1 MVYDVLTMTI
11 GNIHDAPIRLNALE
25 LLHPIFSYEQFFQ
38 LIMKFYMSEIYG
50 QVHRIVGSADFLGN
64 PVGLFNNVAS
74 GVKDMFYEP
83 LQGFEITKPEE
94 FGLGV
99 AKGASSLMKKTVF
112 GLSDTFSKFTGS
124 IGKGLTVMTMD
135 SKFQESRR
143 IASRNRPRHLGQG
156 MAKGAKSFVQG
167 FASGVTGVFT
177 QPMQG
182 AQESG
187 VEGFF
192 LGLGKGLLGYI

>member
-1 MVYDVLTMTI
+1 MTI
-11 GNIHDAPIRLNALE
+11 GNIHDAPIKLNALE
-25 LLHPIFSYEQFFQ
+25 LQHPIFSTEQFKD
-38 LIMKFYMSEIYG
+38 LIMKFYTREIYG

-83 LQGFEITKPEE
+83 LQGFDITRPDE
-94 FGLGV
+94 FGMGV
-99 AKGASSLMKKTVF
+99 AKGAGSLMKKTAF

-135 SKFQESRR
+135 AKFQESRR
-143 IASRNRPRHLGQG
+143 LAGRNRPKHVGQG
-156 MAKGAKSFVQG
+156 MAKGAKGFVTG
-167 FASGVTGVFT
+167 IASGITGIVS
-177 QPMQG
+177 QPIQG

-192 LGLGKGLLGYI
+192 VGLGKGLLG

>member
-1 MVYDVLTMTI
+1 MYDVLTMTI
-11 GNIHDAPIRLNALE
+11 GNIHDAPIRLNALQ
-25 LLHPIFSYEQFFQ
+25 LQHPIFSTAQFKD
-38 LIMKFYMSEIYG
+38 LIMKFYMREIYG
-50 QVHRIVGSADFLGN
+50 QVHRIVGSADFFGN

-99 AKGASSLMKKTVF
+99 AKGAGSLMKKTVF
-112 GLSDTFSKFTGS
+112 GLSDSFSKFTGS
-124 IGKGLTVMTMD
+124 IGKGLTAMTMD

-143 IASRNRPRHLGQG
+143 LAGRNRPKHVGQG
-156 MAKGAKSFVQG
+156 MAKGAKGLVTG
-167 FASGVTGVFT
+167 FASGITGIVS
-177 QPMQG
+177 QPIQG

-187 VEGFF
+187 LEGFF
-192 LGLGKGLLGYI
+192 VGLGKGLLG